1 MAAEVIGLT
10 GYYCSGKSTAEH
22 ILSECGWTVID
33 MDKIGHAALEDQKVV
48 LAQTF
53 GNEIINNDGHV
64 DRKALG
70 RMVFADKSKLNT
82 LNGIVHPVM
91 IDMLRQQIAETDS
104 KVVVSAAILFD
115 MGLDALC
122 SRVLVI
128 KAPLLTII
136 HRAKRRDGYGLRRI
150 MKILKSQKLKKY
162 IRNGNVSI
170 INNNGNEEKLRKQ
183 IDKILL

>member
-10 GYYCSGKSTAEH
+10 GYYCSGKSTVEH
-22 ILSECGWTVID
+22 ILSECGWTVVD
-33 MDKIGHAALEDQKVV
+33 MDKVGHDALEDQKVV

-64 DRKALG
+64 DRKSLG
-70 RMVFADKSKLNT
+70 KIVFADKSKLDT

-91 IDMLRQQIAETDS
+91 IDMLRRKIAETDG
-104 KVVVSAAILFD
+104 KMVVSAAILFD

-122 SRVLVI
+122 SRVLVV

-136 HRAKRRDGYGLRRI
+136 RRAKKRDGYGLRRI
-150 MKILKSQKLKKY
+150 MKILKAQKLKKY
-162 IRNGNVSI
+162 LRNEKVRVIRNRGSL
-170 INNNGNEEKLRKQ
+170 EKLKKSVMQ
-183 IDKILL
+183 NV